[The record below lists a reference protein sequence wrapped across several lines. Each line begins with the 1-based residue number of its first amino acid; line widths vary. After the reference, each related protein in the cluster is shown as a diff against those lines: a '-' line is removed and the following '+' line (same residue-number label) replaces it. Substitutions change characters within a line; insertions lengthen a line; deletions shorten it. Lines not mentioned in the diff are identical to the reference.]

1 MRIVVSGSSGLV
13 GSALLPALRAA
24 GHRVA
29 RLVRSG
35 ATRGRR
41 AAPGPTATSGPDDIP
56 WDPLGER
63 IDAARLEG
71 ADALINLPGAGIAAW
86 LCSAASKDEV
96 RRCRANGTQHL
107 TATLTRLERPARIL
121 VRTPALD
128 YYPDRSA
135 VILIQ

>member
-1 MRIVVSGSSGLV
+1 GVPPEIGRMRIVVSGSSGLV

-71 ADALINLPGAGIAAW
+71 ADALINLAGAGIAAGRW
-86 LCSAASKDEV
+86 TAARKDEI
-96 RRCRANGTQHL
+96 RRSRVNGTQL
-107 TATLTRLERPARIL
+107 LSET
-121 VRTPALD
+121 
-128 YYPDRSA
+128 
-135 VILIQ
+135 